1 MSGHNKW
8 SQIKHQKAKTDAQ
21 KSKIFSKLAKLI
33 TQEAKKCGGNVSSP
47 SLKTAIERAR
57 AANMPSDNI
66 DRAVK
71 KASTENID
79 MEHITYEA
87 YGPGGCA
94 LIIDV
99 LTDNRNKA
107 AQEVKHILA
116 LHGFSLVG
124 IGAATWAFTSST
136 NPEQNSWTPNTTIPI
151 SEENGV
157 ILNKLIEEMEEN
169 DEVQNIYTNAE

>member
-8 SQIKHQKAKTDAQ
+8 SQIKHQKAKTDGQ
-21 KSKIFSKLAKLI
+21 KSKIFSKFAKLI
-33 TQEAKKCGGNVSSP
+33 TQEAKKAGGNTDSP

-57 AANMPSDNI
+57 AANMPSENI

-71 KASTENID
+71 KASTENTN

-107 AQEVKHILA
+107 AQEVKHILS
-116 LHGFSLVG
+116 LHNFPLAG
-124 IGAATWAFTSST
+124 IGSATWAFVFGTSG
-136 NPEQNSWTPNTTIPI
+136 EQAKWTPKTMISI
-151 SEENGV
+151 SEDDGV
-157 ILNKLIEEMEEN
+157 ALHALIEELEGN
-169 DEVQNIYTNAE
+169 DEVQDVYTNAE